1 MTEKK
6 KIMRLPPPEPNPP
19 RSPDAKVRGEEA
31 ITVDGPVAL
40 EARVRVPPR
49 ARRAV
54 VITHPHPLYGGS
66 MHSPVPLAIAKTL
79 ADLGG
84 DDVAWL
90 RFNFRGV
97 GASGGIY
104 DDGRGETDDVVAA
117 IADLRRRAPGA
128 AMSVCGHSF
137 GSWTG
142 LRGAIA
148 DGGVERV
155 ALVAPS
161 VRFFEFGEQIEAH
174 FRGPLAVIIG
184 DEDEFSEVSEARDL
198 ATKLGAEIRVLTG
211 FDHHFLK
218 SRRQMA
224 ETVVAFIAPEAK
236 EPPLA

>member
-1 MTEKK
+1 MTSRKR
-6 KIMRLPPPEPNPP
+6 ISRLPPPEPNPP
-19 RSPDAKVRGEEA
+19 RSPDANVRGEQA
-31 ITVDGPVAL
+31 ITVDGPIAL
-40 EARVRVPPR
+40 EARVCAPAG

-54 VITHPHPLYGGS
+54 VLAHPHPLYGGS

-84 DDVAWL
+84 DRVAWL

-97 GASGGIY
+97 GASGGSY
-104 DDGRGETDDVVAA
+104 DDGKGETNDVVRA
-117 IADLRRRAPGA
+117 IAELRRRAPGA
-128 AMSVCGHSF
+128 TMSVCGHSF
-137 GSWTG
+137 GSWVG

-161 VRFFEFGEQIEAH
+161 VRFFEFGEEIEAH
-174 FRGPLAVIIG
+174 FAGPLAVIIG
-184 DEDEFSEVSEARDL
+184 DEDEFSEVSEAREL

-224 ETVVAFIAPEAK
+224 ETVVAFVAPEAN
-236 EPPLA
+236 EPPL

>member
-1 MTEKK
+1 MTARTR
-6 KIMRLPPPEPNPP
+6 ISRLPPPEPNPP

-31 ITVDGPVAL
+31 ITVHGPVDL
-40 EARVRVPPR
+40 EARVYAPPG
-49 ARRAV
+49 AERAV
-54 VITHPHPLYGGS
+54 VLAHPHPLYGGS

-84 DDVAWL
+84 DRVAWL
-90 RFNFRGV
+90 RFDFRGV
-97 GASGGIY
+97 GASGGVF

-117 IADLRRRAPGA
+117 IAELRRRAPGA
-128 AMSVCGHSF
+128 KLSVCGHSF

-161 VRFFEFGEQIEAH
+161 TRFFEFGQAIDAR
-174 FRGPLAVIIG
+174 FAGPIAIVIG
-184 DEDEFSEVSEARDL
+184 DEDEFSDVTEAREL
-198 ATKLGAEIRVLTG
+198 AERLRAEIRVMTG

-224 ETVVAFIAPEAK
+224 EAVVAFAAPEAN
-236 EPPLA
+236 EPPL